1 MPVMVYLEYLNTVNM
16 TALQLVSFGIN
27 GSFADAAVNE
37 DKVRTRPAAGRRHGG
52 DIGAE
57 RGESL
62 SLIRALG
69 LLQAW
74 GLLLTLTATQH
85 KS

>member
-37 DKVRTRPAAGRRHGG
+37 DKVCA
-52 DIGAE
+52 
-57 RGESL
+57 
-62 SLIRALG
+62 
-69 LLQAW
+69 
-74 GLLLTLTATQH
+74 
-85 KS
+85 